1 MNKRKTLKS
10 ITDFLTSIPKW
21 FKDQAEPFGPIE
33 PLKPTPVDPTQV
45 KPANPPIEPPKPVKP
60 PLEDK

>member
-1 MNKRKTLKS
+1 MSKRKTLK
-10 ITDFLTSIPKW
+10 TLADFFSKIPAWLKRE
-21 FKDQAEPFGPIE
+21 AEPIGKPE
-33 PLKPTPVDPTQV
+33 PLKPEPLIPV

>member
-21 FKDQAEPFGPIE
+21 FKDKAEPFGPIE
-33 PLKPTPVDPTQV
+33 PVKPEPLTPV
-45 KPANPPIEPPKPVKP
+45 KPANPPIDPPRPV
-60 PLEDK
+60 EYDK